1 MSTTQIKAKP
11 TAQPVNA
18 REHLVQV
25 VQELAATRKLLDQA
39 ENEHQATGEEL
50 AVLLARGK
58 SSEKESFDLQAK
70 RAEALHVVK
79 LARADL
85 ARSIGKPAEETYAEK
100 LAEAEGLAA
109 KVETEINEFDRRT
122 QRSSTLTR
130 IAELRNQREL
140 SVQSVQELQRRA
152 RELSNTHE
160 QALLARSDEAMKSLL
175 VCFQDL
181 LAVCEQHGALIA
193 SLRLTDGPALNR
205 LLNLLALDQQDWL
218 LLLTPVESS
227 DGKNAAWRGPLYERQ
242 AEVKE
247 QLRKLSAQS
256 NNGVKG

>member
-70 RAEALHVVK
+70 RAEAKRIVESAQRDV
-79 LARADL
+79 ARTL
-85 ARSIGKPAEETYAEK
+85 GKASEEVYVNK
-100 LAEAEGLAA
+100 LAEAEAKLAEVVA
-109 KVETEINEFDRRT
+109 KIGEFDQRT
-122 QRSSTLTR
+122 QRTATLTR

-140 SVQSVQELQRRA
+140 SEQSVVELQKRVRS
-152 RELSNTHE
+152 LSSTHE
-160 QALLARSDEAMKSLL
+160 EAILARSNEGMKALL
-175 VCFQDL
+175 ECFQDM
-181 LAVCEQHGALIA
+181 LAICELHGPLIA
-193 SLRLTDGPALNR
+193 ELRNTEPVMYNMLLD
-205 LLNLLALDQQDWL
+205 LLNMTGDDWFL
-218 LLLTPVESS
+218 MFQGFPSS
-227 DGKNAAWRGPLYERQ
+227 DGKIDAYRGPLYERQ
-242 AEVKE
+242 AAVKE

-256 NNGVKG
+256 SNGAKG